1 MSDAKIRMFTVYG
14 TCLKNRAFLLASAFL
29 SARVF
34 LLAHAFFMADTV
46 LENIQI
52 LNNKIFG
59 SFQIFKKR
67 ILLNFWGLVF
77 IAGGKKIW
85 FLSGFQFYLMCLI
98 LEMLKTN
105 SKLLILLNK
114 NTLKHHNCL
123 KLCCLIN
130 FKKNVGI
137 LNRKAALLRSIT
149 LSRTEYQ

>member
-59 SFQIFKKR
+59 SF
-67 ILLNFWGLVF
+67 
-77 IAGGKKIW
+77 
-85 FLSGFQFYLMCLI
+85 
-98 LEMLKTN
+98 
-105 SKLLILLNK
+105 
-114 NTLKHHNCL
+114 
-123 KLCCLIN
+123 
-130 FKKNVGI
+130 
-137 LNRKAALLRSIT
+137 
-149 LSRTEYQ
+149 